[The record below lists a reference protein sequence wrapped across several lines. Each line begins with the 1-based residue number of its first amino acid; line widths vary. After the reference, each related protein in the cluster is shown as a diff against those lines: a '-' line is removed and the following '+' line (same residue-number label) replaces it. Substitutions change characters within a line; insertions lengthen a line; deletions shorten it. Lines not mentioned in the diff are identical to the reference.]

1 MHPRFTTSPEMMVKN
16 LFIRKQKQPGCF
28 EKFLNLT
35 SPIRMVFRGMM
46 VKTGTHCAKSRQR
59 GGDRM
64 MKSVQKKGLM
74 IVTSFLVIVSF
85 LVSGCAAIFHG
96 TTERIYVRSDEPD
109 TRFFMNEREIGKGT
123 SASTAINKKELK
135 QAVLRGEKAGCDVKS
150 SPILT
155 AFDATT
161 LLGILIDWGIIS
173 ILVVDWAATGAI
185 TKAAQTDYV
194 LTPECPKQ
202 QPQQQLM

>member
-1 MHPRFTTSPEMMVKN
+1 MV
-16 LFIRKQKQPGCF
+16 R
-28 EKFLNLT
+28 
-35 SPIRMVFRGMM
+35 
-46 VKTGTHCAKSRQR
+46 TGTQCAKSRQQR
-59 GGDRM
+59 GGIGV
-64 MKSVQKKGLM
+64 MKTTRKKGLM
-74 IVTSFLVIVSF
+74 IVTSLVVMASF

-109 TRFFMNEREIGKGT
+109 TRFFVNEREIGKGT

-135 QAVLRGEKAGCDVKS
+135 QAVLRAEKTGCDVKS

-155 AFDATT
+155 AFDATS

-173 ILVVDWAATGAI
+173 ILVVDWAATGAV
-185 TKAAQTDYV
+185 TKAAQADYV